1 MVKGIYVPAYD
12 GDALEVRDFTEWRD
26 YDAAVGGLF
35 EAVDVP
41 ALGITVFV
49 NEEGL
54 IRRMPFNSRAT
65 FLWWYHVP
73 RSRSEMLVGDAVIV
87 GETDADG
94 ASTDIRE
101 ATLDLLMREQEYAI
115 EIVAGG
121 AAARHMERSG
131 MLSQVVLPL
140 VAGGPTRLVCTARYG
155 DYFAAMAWAST
166 LRERWPD
173 VEAVRVLPRREAEPT
188 SDWRMSQL

>member
-12 GDALEVRDFTEWRD
+12 GNALEARDFNDWRD

-54 IRRMPFNSRAT
+54 IRRMRFNSRAT

-73 RSRSEMLVGDAVIV
+73 RSRSEMLVGDTVIV
-87 GETDADG
+87 GEADAGG
-94 ASTDIRE
+94 ASTNIPE
-101 ATLDLLMREQEYAI
+101 ATLELLMREQEYEI
-115 EIVAGG
+115 EIVIRGV
-121 AAARHMERSG
+121 AARHMEPNST
-131 MLSQVVLPL
+131 LSQAVLPL
-140 VAGGPTRLVCTARYG
+140 VAGDPTRLVSTARYG
-155 DYFAAMAWAST
+155 DYFVAMAWAST

-173 VEAVRVLPRREAEPT
+173 VEAVRVFPRREAAPT

>member
-1 MVKGIYVPAYD
+1 MVKGIYVPVYD
-12 GDALEVRDFTEWRD
+12 GDALEVRDFTGWRD

-41 ALGITVFV
+41 TLGITVFV
-49 NEEGL
+49 NDEGL
-54 IRRMPFNSRAT
+54 LRRMPFNSRAT

-73 RSRSEMLVGDAVIV
+73 RSLSEMLVGDAVIV

-94 ASTDIRE
+94 ASTDVPE
-101 ATLDLLMREQEYAI
+101 ATLDLLTREQEYEI
-115 EIVAGG
+115 EIVTGG
-121 AAARHMERSG
+121 AAARHMEANS
-131 MLSQVVLPL
+131 MLSQVVIPL
-140 VAGGPTRLVCTARYG
+140 VAGDPTRLVSTARYG

-173 VEAVRVLPRREAEPT
+173 VEAVRVLPRCQAQPSPDTRAPQ
-188 SDWRMSQL
+188 S